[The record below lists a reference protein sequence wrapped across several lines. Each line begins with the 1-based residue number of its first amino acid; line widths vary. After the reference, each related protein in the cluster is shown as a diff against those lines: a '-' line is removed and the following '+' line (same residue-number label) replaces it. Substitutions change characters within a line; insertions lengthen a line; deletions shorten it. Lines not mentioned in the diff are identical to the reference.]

1 MLKDELRKPQRQAWL
16 GVAVLYVK
24 NLRIGF
30 NIFLAMIVPMFAG
43 WGVGGSYMYFAL
55 AVALVALGIIA
66 YLQYRNF
73 FFQVVDDKFIINQG
87 VLKKEEL
94 SVPFSRIQ
102 SVHIK
107 QNIIQQILRVVAL
120 EIDTA
125 GSTQKEV
132 GIPALTRSYAE
143 ALKSFLL
150 ERKAKEVDEN
160 REPTAAPGGAE
171 TPEKQAIVEKGRR
184 ILHLNI
190 FDLFKVGVTE
200 NHLRTGLI
208 ALGVVFGYFNQLEE
222 VIAEEIEEATRQ
234 VEAFVNT
241 MAYIIPIG
249 IVLFLALSVLL
260 SLIRTVL
267 RYFNLSVFLSGRSL
281 TVDAGLLK
289 RQENVVPANKIQYII
304 WKSNPLRKLIGY
316 QSLAVYQASSGEV
329 NRRNAVTVPGCRIE
343 QIDQVNRAFFPE
355 LIDFKSKAELK
366 PKPFWQLRL
375 LMFFGVVPT
384 LAIGVA
390 AWFFG
395 WYYYIAAIAYLALAD
410 FFIRQYVKRFLV
422 RISDEM
428 LQVRRGF
435 VFPQQVL
442 LKHYKIQNLEVRQS
456 IFQKRR
462 ELVTLVLYTAGC
474 SIRLPFVPED
484 AGRALADFL
493 LYKIESSHKEWM

>member
-1 MLKDELRKPQRQAWL
+1 MLSDELRKPQRQAWL

-55 AVALVALGIIA
+55 GVALITLGVIA

-107 QNIIQQILRVVAL
+107 QNVIQQILSVVAL

-125 GSTQKEV
+125 GSTKKEV

-143 ALKSFLL
+143 SLKSYLL
-150 ERKAKEVDEN
+150 ERKAEEVE
-160 REPTAAPGGAE
+160 E
-171 TPEKQAIVEKGRR
+171 TPATDAEGITKKTKTQPFLEKGQR

-190 FDLFKVGVTE
+190 SDLFKVGITE

-222 VIAEEIEEATRQ
+222 VIAEEIEAATRQ

-249 IVLFLALSVLL
+249 IALFVMLSVLL

-267 RYFNLSVFLSGRSL
+267 RFFNLSVYLSERGL

-329 NRRNAVTVPGCRIE
+329 NRKNAITVPGCREEQIE
-343 QIDQVNRAFFPE
+343 QVNSAFFPE
-355 LIDFKSKAELK
+355 LVEFEYKAELK
-366 PKPFWQLRL
+366 PKPLWQLRL
-375 LMFFGVVPT
+375 LMFIGVVPT
-384 LAIGVA
+384 IGIGVA

-410 FFIRQYVKRFLV
+410 IFIKQYVKRFVV
-422 RISDEM
+422 RVSDE
-428 LQVRRGF
+428 LLEVRRGF

-442 LKHYKIQNLEVRQS
+442 LKHYKIQNLEIRQS
-456 IFQKRR
+456 IFQQRR
-462 ELVTLVLYTAGC
+462 GLVTLVLYTAGGN
-474 SIRLPFVPED
+474 IRLPFVPED
-484 AGRALADFL
+484 AGRALAYFL
-493 LYKIESSHKEWM
+493 LYKIESSNREWM